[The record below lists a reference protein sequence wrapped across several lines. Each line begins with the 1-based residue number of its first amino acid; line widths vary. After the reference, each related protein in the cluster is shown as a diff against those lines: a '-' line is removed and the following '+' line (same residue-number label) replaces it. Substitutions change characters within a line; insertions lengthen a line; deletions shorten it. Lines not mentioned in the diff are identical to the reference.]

1 MNNLWLIPILT
12 GCLGWFLIWL
22 FVKSFFFPIDGIQ
35 FGKFTWKAPVY
46 HLLEKLPLESFVAD
60 ASQHSF
66 EAVAP
71 FIDKQLED
79 FFRNKLGAKMPMIA
93 MFIGDKTIAQLK
105 SIFMEEL
112 QSLFPQLMNGIIVNG
127 KAHLLKNL
135 ANHWIP
141 IIEPNLLKS
150 TRKARWIAFG
160 IGVLWGMAL
169 LLIVQ
174 HS

>member
-1 MNNLWLIPILT
+1 MNNFWLIPILT

-22 FVKSFFFPIDGIQ
+22 FVKSFFFPLNGIRL
-35 FGKFTWKAPVY
+35 GNFTWKAPIY
-46 HLLEKLPLESFVAD
+46 QLLEKLPLDSLVAN

-66 EAVAP
+66 EAAVP
-71 FIDKQLED
+71 IIDSQLED

-112 QSLFPQLMNGIIVNG
+112 QDLFPSLMGGIITDG
-127 KAHLLKNL
+127 KAILLKNL
-135 ANHWIP
+135 ATKWIP
-141 IIEPNLLKS
+141 LLEPKLLKA
-150 TRKARWIAFG
+150 TRLARWIAFG
-160 IGVLWGMAL
+160 IGFGWGFVL
-169 LLIVQ
+169 LLVLQ